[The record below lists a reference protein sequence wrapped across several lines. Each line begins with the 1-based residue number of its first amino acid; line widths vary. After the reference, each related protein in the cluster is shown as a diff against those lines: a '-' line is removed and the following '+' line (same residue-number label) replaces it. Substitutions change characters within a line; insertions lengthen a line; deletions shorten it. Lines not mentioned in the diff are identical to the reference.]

1 MSRFGD
7 LMRGKT
13 HTSHQPVQPKKMNT
27 PEEPIQPEDSVNEE
41 EAVVVEDNTW
51 RNLILF
57 DN

>member
-13 HTSHQPVQPKKMNT
+13 HTSHQPVQPKEMNI
-27 PEEPIQPEDSVNEE
+27 PEESIQPEEE
-41 EAVVVEDNTW
+41 KVVVEDNTW

>member
-1 MSRFGD
+1 
-7 LMRGKT
+7 MRGKT
-13 HTSHQPVQPKKMNT
+13 HTSHQPVQLKKMNT

-41 EAVVVEDNTW
+41 ETVVVEDNTW

>member
-7 LMRGKT
+7 LMRGKI
-13 HTSHQPVQPKKMNT
+13 HTPHQPFQSKEMNI
-27 PEEPIQPEDSVNEE
+27 PEEPIQPEEE
-41 EAVVVEDNTW
+41 KVVVEDNTW